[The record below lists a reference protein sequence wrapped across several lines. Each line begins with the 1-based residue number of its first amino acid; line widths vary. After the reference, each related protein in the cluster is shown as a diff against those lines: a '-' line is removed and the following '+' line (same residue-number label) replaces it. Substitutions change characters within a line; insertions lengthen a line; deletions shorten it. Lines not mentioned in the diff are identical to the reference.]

1 MTARPVSFTAGLITS
16 LAGLVLAFNPEF
28 WWGSP
33 NPVGQAGLAL
43 IVVGA
48 VIAVIGAVRSPTHA
62 KRILGITVALIPPV
76 AVLAYIALRFSQG
89 H

>member
-1 MTARPVSFTAGLITS
+1 VTARPVSFTAGLITS

-62 KRILGITVALIPPV
+62 K
-76 AVLAYIALRFSQG
+76 
-89 H
+89 